1 MDALIISGIVLAL
14 LLNFVNG
21 LNDASHSIATVV
33 ETRALSP
40 WKASLSS
47 ALANFIGPFIFTTA
61 VAATIGTALVTPE
74 ALTPLSLVIAM
85 LTSIILVFIA
95 THIGLPV
102 SSSHALIGGIL
113 GTGVAVAGLDA
124 LILPPPGTLEQ
135 LALYS
140 FLGGIIGAIIFGILA
155 WYLEESAQPAVIL
168 GAIFGISVSIP
179 LLMMTGVLVL
189 SGILA
194 IVVFIFISPII
205 GFSTAFLF
213 DLLVSHLFRYS
224 RQNRMKRIFQPLQVA
239 ASLFQA
245 AGHGANDGQHAVG
258 VITALLL
265 AGGLISSFVVPSW
278 VVVLSA
284 AAIALGTSF
293 GGWKVINKLGKRDN
307 ENPALPGILC
317 SILGRCDPW
326 NGHHVWYPGLIN
338 SGDERSNRR
347 GRCDQGAEGGQ
358 VGGPPPDDAGMGDN
372 DPPCFR
378 DLLVRVH
385 GRRSCFTIS
394 FFKRREGIQ
403 RGVEQDQGI
412 ALS

>member
-293 GGWKVINKLGKRDN
+293 GGWKVINKLAKEITKIRPYQGFC
-307 ENPALPGILC
+307 AASSGGA
-317 SILGRCDPW
+317 ILGMVTMYGIP
-326 NGHHVWYPGLIN
+326 VSSTQVM
-338 SGDERSNRR
+338 SGAIVGVGATR
-347 GRCDQGAEGGQ
+347 GQKAVKWEVPRQMMQAWVITIPLAFAISWCGYMVVA
-358 VGGPPPDDAGMGDN
+358 VA
-372 DPPCFR
+372 
-378 DLLVRVH
+378 LL
-385 GRRSCFTIS
+385 
-394 FFKRREGIQ
+394 
-403 RGVEQDQGI
+403 
-412 ALS
+412 

>member
-1 MDALIISGIVLAL
+1 MDILIISGIVLAL

-33 ETRALSP
+33 ETQALSP

-61 VAATIGTALVTPE
+61 VAATIGTALVTPD
-74 ALTPLSLVIAM
+74 ALTPVSIVIAM
-85 LTSIILVFIA
+85 LTSIFLVFVA

-113 GTGVAVAGLDA
+113 GTGVAVSGLDA
-124 LILPPPGTLEQ
+124 LILPPAAMVEA

-140 FLGGIIGAIIFGILA
+140 FLGAIIGAVILGLLA
-155 WYLEESAQPAVIL
+155 YYLEESVKPAVLL
-168 GAIFGISVSIP
+168 GGIFGVAVTIP
-179 LLMMTGVLVL
+179 LMMMTGVLVL
-189 SGILA
+189 TGILA
-194 IVVFIFISPII
+194 IVVFIFVSPII
-205 GFSTAFLF
+205 GFCTAFLF

-265 AGGLISSFVVPSW
+265 AGGVIASFVVPFW
-278 VVVLSA
+278 VVLASA

-293 GGWKVINKLGKRDN
+293 GGWKVINKLAKEITKIRPYQGFC
-307 ENPALPGILC
+307 AATSGGGILAMVTMFGIPV
-317 SILGRCDPW
+317 SSTQ
-326 NGHHVWYPGLIN
+326 VM
-338 SGDERSNRR
+338 SGAIVGVGATR
-347 GRCDQGAEGGQ
+347 GQKAVKWEVPRQMMGAW
-358 VGGPPPDDAGMGDN
+358 VI
-372 DPPCFR
+372 
-378 DLLVRVH
+378 
-385 GRRSCFTIS
+385 TIPLAFAIS
-394 FFKRREGIQ
+394 WCGYMI
-403 RGVEQDQGI
+403 VSLAI
-412 ALS
+412 I

>member
-1 MDALIISGIVLAL
+1 MDILIIFGIVLAL

-47 ALANFIGPFIFTTA
+47 ALANFVGPFIFTTA

-124 LILPPPGTLEQ
+124 LILPPPGILEQ

-140 FLGGIIGAIIFGILA
+140 LLGGIIGAAIFGILA
-155 WYLEESAQPAVIL
+155 GFLEESVKPAVIL
-168 GAIFGISVSIP
+168 GAIFGISASIP

-189 SGILA
+189 SGMLA

-265 AGGLISSFVVPSW
+265 AGGLIASFTVPLW
-278 VVVLSA
+278 VVISSA

-293 GGWKVINKLGKRDN
+293 GGWKVINKLAKEITKIRPYQGFCAASSGGAVLSMVTLFGIPVSSTQVMSGAIVGVGATRGQKAVKWEVPRQMMQAWLITI
-307 ENPALPGILC
+307 PLAFAISWIGYLIVSVALL
-317 SILGRCDPW
+317 
-326 NGHHVWYPGLIN
+326 
-338 SGDERSNRR
+338 
-347 GRCDQGAEGGQ
+347 
-358 VGGPPPDDAGMGDN
+358 
-372 DPPCFR
+372 
-378 DLLVRVH
+378 
-385 GRRSCFTIS
+385 
-394 FFKRREGIQ
+394 
-403 RGVEQDQGI
+403 
-412 ALS
+412 